1 MAIIVGMGL
10 GLDRDLPVA
19 VQNAVRQAKANV
31 HQSYRIHLAIV
42 FSTIEFAS
50 PQVLK
55 TLYALLGQ
63 VHIVGASSLGIIT
76 NQGIFRHGLAI
87 MLLSFPK
94 NIFCSTSFVQNISA
108 KSSTNAGE
116 ELGEKL
122 LFSFKN
128 TQRDLGLV
136 FSDGLIRDTSGFLY
150 GLKERLGW
158 SFPLAGACASDNYEF
173 KKTFV
178 YFNEQASSDAAC
190 GIIWGGKMNFGLG
203 IKHGWKALGQP
214 RTVTKATGNTIYEID
229 GQNAVSVYKDY
240 FDFDIYR
247 LKSELKRLSI
257 MYPIG
262 VYLEGEEECLLR
274 NVVSLEN
281 DKALVCQGYVPEG
294 SGIRLM
300 IGTKESCLAATQEA
314 LNEAKTNLLG
324 RQADFV
330 FVFDSIARYMLLGRQ
345 AGKELDIIKQ
355 GLGKDVPIMGIYSFG
370 EQAPLKAVNFQGK
383 VYFHNQ
389 TISILGIGG

>member
-1 MAIIVGMGL
+1 MGL
-10 GLDRDLPVA
+10 GLERDLPVA
-19 VQNAVRQAKANV
+19 VQHAVKQARANI
-31 HQSYRIHLAIV
+31 HPGYKIHLAIV
-42 FSTIEFAS
+42 FSTMEFAS

-63 VHIVGASSLGIIT
+63 AHIVGASSLGIIT

-87 MLLSFPK
+87 MLLSLPK
-94 NIFCSTSFVQNISA
+94 NAFCRTSFVQKIST

-116 ELGEKL
+116 ELGENL
-122 LFSFKN
+122 LFGFKN
-128 TQRDLGLV
+128 TQRDFGLI
-136 FSDGLIRDTSGFLY
+136 FSDGLIRDGSGFLY

-158 SFPLAGACASDNYEF
+158 SFPLAGACASDNFEF
-173 KKTFV
+173 KKTYV
-178 YFNEQASSDAAC
+178 YFNEHASSDAAC
-190 GIIWGGKMNFGLG
+190 GIIWGGKINFGIG

-214 RTVTKATGNTIYEID
+214 RTVTRATGNTIYEID
-229 GQNAVSVYKDY
+229 GRAAVSVYKDY
-240 FDFDIYR
+240 FDYDIFR
-247 LKSELKRLSI
+247 LKSELKRLTI

-262 VYLEGEEECLLR
+262 MYLEGEQECLLR

-281 DKALVCQGYVPEG
+281 DTALVCQGHVPEG
-294 SGIRLM
+294 SVIRLM

-314 LNEAKTNLLG
+314 LDEAKTNLLG

-345 AGKELDIIKQ
+345 ASKELDIIKQ
-355 GLGKDVPIMGIYSFG
+355 GLGKDIPIMGMYSFG
-370 EQAPLKAVNFQGK
+370 EQAPLKAINFQGK

-389 TISILGIGG
+389 SISILGIGG